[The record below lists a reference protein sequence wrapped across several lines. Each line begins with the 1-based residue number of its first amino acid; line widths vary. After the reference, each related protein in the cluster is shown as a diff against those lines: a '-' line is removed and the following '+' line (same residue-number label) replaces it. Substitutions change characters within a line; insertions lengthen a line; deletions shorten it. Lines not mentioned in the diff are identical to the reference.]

1 MKANEIMDLYSAF
14 SKLTNYDMDLDTA
27 SKILDNVDSLSNPYK
42 IIEKKRMEIIK
53 KHAEKNDDGE
63 VITFEKG
70 TIHIMEDHIIDCNN
84 ELYELLNEETEV
96 EIKPISKSSLTNI
109 KISPN
114 DLSVLR
120 KYFVG

>member
-70 TIHIMEDHIIDCNN
+70 TA
-84 ELYELLNEETEV
+84 
-96 EIKPISKSSLTNI
+96 P
-109 KISPN
+109 
-114 DLSVLR
+114 
-120 KYFVG
+120 